1 LSNLFLANRRSLVIR
16 ITGVPEPS
24 LEDQLR
30 ELMAEARADDQLDRR
45 GAARYPFFRPVRLE
59 KDGDNEGDCVA
70 FTRELSLA
78 SIGLLHNVPL
88 SPGNITVAIARPQG
102 EALCLSTEIVWCR
115 PCGEGWYLSG
125 GLLRDERH

>member
-1 LSNLFLANRRSLVIR
+1 VIR
-16 ITGVPEPS
+16 ITDTPEPAF
-24 LEDQLR
+24 EHQLR

-59 KDGDNEGDCVA
+59 QENDNGCDCVA

-78 SIGLLHNVPL
+78 SIGLLHNIPL
-88 SPGNITVAIARPQG
+88 SQGNVTVAIARSQG
-102 EALCLSTEIVWCR
+102 EPLRLSTEIVWCR

-125 GLLRDERH
+125 GLLQDGSR